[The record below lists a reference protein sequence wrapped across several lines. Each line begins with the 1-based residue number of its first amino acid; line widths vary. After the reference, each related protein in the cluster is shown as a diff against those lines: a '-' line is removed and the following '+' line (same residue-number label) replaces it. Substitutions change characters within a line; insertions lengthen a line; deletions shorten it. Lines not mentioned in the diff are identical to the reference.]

1 LIAGTGVRYESVMS
15 TETETPPP
23 PRWLVRLAVVSVWC
37 AVLALLALIW
47 HRWGLLVVLGSD
59 FIKYCF

>member
-1 LIAGTGVRYESVMS
+1 MT
-15 TETETPPP
+15 TETDYAPP
-23 PRWLVRLAVVSVWC
+23 PRWLVRLTVISVWL

-59 FIKYCF
+59 FLKYCF